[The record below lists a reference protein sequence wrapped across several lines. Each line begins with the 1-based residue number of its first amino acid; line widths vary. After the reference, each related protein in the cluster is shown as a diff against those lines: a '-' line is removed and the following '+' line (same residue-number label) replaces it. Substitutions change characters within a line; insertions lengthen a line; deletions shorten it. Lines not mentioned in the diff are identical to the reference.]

1 MLAGHSRA
9 IVVTDLAEAA
19 EVNISAALGHKLTIN
34 QINSAGGSD
43 TLTVDF
49 SGATYTTGGSIIAP
63 NIETVTPR
71 MIIKIAD
78 LKNSEPDRWKEMA
91 NIKFG
96 A

>member
-1 MLAGHSRA
+1 MSDEYDITIKLDKDVLDW
-9 IVVTDLAEAA
+9 VVE
-19 EVNISAALGHKLTIN
+19 N
-34 QINSAGGSD
+34 
-43 TLTVDF
+43 
-49 SGATYTTGGSIIAP
+49 YT

-78 LKNSEPDRWKEMA
+78 MKNSEPDRWKEMA

>member
-1 MLAGHSRA
+1 MSNEYDVTLKLDREVLEW
-9 IVVTDLAEAA
+9 VVE
-19 EVNISAALGHKLTIN
+19 NYS
-34 QINSAGGSD
+34 
-43 TLTVDF
+43 
-49 SGATYTTGGSIIAP
+49 

-78 LKNSEPDRWKEMA
+78 MKLTEPDRWKEMA

>member
-1 MLAGHSRA
+1 MSDEYDVTVKLDKDVLDW
-9 IVVTDLAEAA
+9 VVE
-19 EVNISAALGHKLTIN
+19 N
-34 QINSAGGSD
+34 
-43 TLTVDF
+43 
-49 SGATYTTGGSIIAP
+49 YT

-96 A
+96 V

>member
-1 MLAGHSRA
+1 MA
-9 IVVTDLAEAA
+9 
-19 EVNISAALGHKLTIN
+19 
-34 QINSAGGSD
+34 
-43 TLTVDF
+43 
-49 SGATYTTGGSIIAP
+49 

-78 LKNSEPDRWKEMA
+78 MKNAEPDRWKEMA

>member
-1 MLAGHSRA
+1 MSDEYDVTIKLDKEVLEW
-9 IVVTDLAEAA
+9 VVE
-19 EVNISAALGHKLTIN
+19 N
-34 QINSAGGSD
+34 
-43 TLTVDF
+43 
-49 SGATYTTGGSIIAP
+49 YT

-78 LKNSEPDRWKEMA
+78 MKNSEPDRWKEMA

>member
-1 MLAGHSRA
+1 MSDEYDVTIKLDKDVLDW
-9 IVVTDLAEAA
+9 VVE
-19 EVNISAALGHKLTIN
+19 N
-34 QINSAGGSD
+34 
-43 TLTVDF
+43 
-49 SGATYTTGGSIIAP
+49 YT

>member
-1 MLAGHSRA
+1 MSDEYDVTVKLDKDVLDW
-9 IVVTDLAEAA
+9 VVE
-19 EVNISAALGHKLTIN
+19 N
-34 QINSAGGSD
+34 
-43 TLTVDF
+43 
-49 SGATYTTGGSIIAP
+49 YT

-71 MIIKIAD
+71 MIIKISD